1 MIKMGNDPTHSDEE
15 NTGQGSNT
23 GSNPPSPGI
32 AGYPQDDNDVSGG
45 NRPLETAETEST
57 KLTVGW
63 IYTLNK
69 PTLLK
74 KLQRCGLDTEGTVDV
89 LRKRLVRFV
98 REIGEIPETP
108 EEEPNIPPV
117 PISSVTTATTTVT
130 FTMTGSPPASK
141 PITSTAPICHTREFP
156 SRRYYVPAT
165 QLPAD
170 IVVSSASR
178 TEAGFF
184 RSTLQNPRPVPEEN
198 PPYDGR
204 PTTSRPG
211 YADPFWLR
219 DPPHRF
225 PMPQFRSEFHREP
238 EQRIPPP
245 MRPQEP
251 PQSTFGYFPVVP
263 PTNPWN
269 SNSLFEQVRRWR
281 VQFDGKTDP
290 VAFLERIEELL
301 DSSGTTGQ
309 QLLTALPEVFQGQ
322 ALAWYRNNRGSWE
335 SWEDFLRD
343 FKEFFLPR
351 DYEFFLE
358 DKIANRKQKPKETG
372 REYVLEMQTL
382 LRQYGKT
389 PMRAGL
395 KRIYNNLLPQYR
407 HYIRSSDFN
416 SINELLVKIKEFE
429 DLLEEVDVGT
439 VTSTPTTKSPQGT
452 FATRNRHVSY
462 AEYSRPAQSAVS
474 PPRNYTSENSQ
485 TQSGP
490 PPGLSQT
497 PQSSQQRS
505 AERNAATP
513 IPPPQESRSRTTL
526 MCWKCG
532 EEGHLRATCQGRPR
546 IFCSRCQRP
555 GIMSR
560 DCPCRPQEN

>member
-1 MIKMGNDPTHSDEE
+1 MGDDPTHSDEE

-32 AGYPQDDNDVSGG
+32 AGHSQDDNGVSGG

-108 EEEPNIPPV
+108 EEEPNIPLV
-117 PISSVTTATTTVT
+117 PISSATTATSTVT

-156 SRRYYVPAT
+156 SRTYYVPAT

-170 IVVSSASR
+170 IVVRSASR
-178 TEAGFF
+178 TEGAFL
-184 RSTLQNPRPVPEEN
+184 RSTLPDPRRIPED
-198 PPYDGR
+198 PPCDVR
-204 PTTSRPG
+204 TSAFHPG
-211 YADPFWLR
+211 YADPQWLR
-219 DPPHRF
+219 DPSHRSQ
-225 PMPQFRSEFHREP
+225 MPPFRSEFRREP

-245 MRPQEP
+245 TRPRQP
-251 PQSTFGYFPVVP
+251 PPSTFGYSPGVP
-263 PTNPWN
+263 PINPWN
-269 SNSLFEQVRRWR
+269 NNLLFEQVRRWR

-322 ALAWYRNNRGSWE
+322 ALAWYRNNRNNWE

-343 FKEFFLPR
+343 FNEFFLPR

-358 DKIANRKQKPKETG
+358 DKIANRKQKPQETG

-407 HYIRSSDFN
+407 HYIRSSDFD
-416 SINELLVKIKEFE
+416 SINELLVKIQEFE
-429 DLLEEVDVGT
+429 DLLKEVNIGT
-439 VTSTPTTKSPQGT
+439 VASAPRTDNQQGT
-452 FATRNRHVSY
+452 FAIGKRRVSY

-474 PPRNYTSENSQ
+474 PPRNYSSGNSP
-485 TQSGP
+485 TQSRP
-490 PPGLSQT
+490 PPRPGQT
-497 PQSSQQRS
+497 PQNDQQQP
-505 AERNAATP
+505 AARNAAAP
-513 IPPPQESRSRTTL
+513 IPTPQGSHSRTTL
-526 MCWKCG
+526 MCWRCG

-546 IFCSRCQRP
+546 VFCSRCQRP

-560 DCPCRPQEN
+560 DCPCNRQEN